1 MRFTLGI
8 ALMLLIL
15 GAPGEPRAPSGSDLS
30 NTAALRGL
38 SLQQVAVPLRNAWLR
53 FHENDL
59 CLGVDAVFVFQ
70 PKGMEIWCRA
80 KDEKSLQELKALLAP
95 LQSSYRIDLYA
106 TYSDRE
112 KKPWAREDDDPP
124 PSLWNNA
131 ELRNYFRDPGDTRW
145 SVVDD
150 SASDLIPDPRQDL
163 VMRRRMKL
171 YSDQIV
177 EWLKKMDRFAK
188 DLSSLAEAGYGKDPV
203 PEIQAR
209 ARTVSLDHV
218 REIGRYAGR
227 LLESLRH
234 AFPRSPGDGLLPQ
247 GPKPIPDMSD
257 SPYAGALR
265 VSAQAQDLNQKILRF
280 LYPQNYTVT
289 LTDLRDPG
297 LLDLAKVVQQSA
309 AEFER
314 NARNAR

>member
-1 MRFTLGI
+1 MRWIMGI

-15 GAPGEPRAPSGSDLS
+15 GIPGESRAQSGSDLS
-30 NTAALRGL
+30 NPAASRGIP
-38 SLQQVAVPLRNAWLR
+38 LQQVAVPLRNAWLR

-80 KDEKSLQELKALLAP
+80 KDEKSLQELNALLTP
-95 LQSSYRIDLYA
+95 LQRSYRIDLYA
-106 TYSDRE
+106 AYSDRE

-131 ELRNYFRDPGDTRW
+131 ELRGYFRDPGDTRW
-145 SVVDD
+145 GVADD
-150 SASDLIPDPRQDL
+150 SASNLIPDPGLDL
-163 VMRRRMKL
+163 VMKRRIKL
-171 YSDQIV
+171 YSDQIL
-177 EWLKKMDRFAK
+177 EWLKKMDRFAR
-188 DLSSLAEAGYGKDPV
+188 DLPSLAGAGYGKDPV

-227 LLESLRH
+227 LFESLRH
-234 AFPRSPGDGLLPQ
+234 AFPRGSGDGLLPQ
-247 GPKPIPDMSD
+247 GPKPIPETSD
-257 SPYAGALR
+257 SPYDSALR
-265 VSAQAQDLNQKILRF
+265 VSSQAQDLNQKILRF

-297 LLDLAKVVQQSA
+297 LLDLVKVVQQSA

>member
-1 MRFTLGI
+1 MRWTMGI

-15 GAPGEPRAPSGSDLS
+15 GAPDEPRAQSGSDLS
-30 NTAALRGL
+30 NMAASRGIPL
-38 SLQQVAVPLRNAWLR
+38 GQVAAPLRNAWLR

-59 CLGVDAVFVFQ
+59 CLVVDAVFVFQ

-80 KDEKSLQELKALLAP
+80 KDERSLQELNALLTP

-106 TYSDRE
+106 AYSDRE
-112 KKPWAREDDDPP
+112 KKPWEREDDDPP

-131 ELRNYFRDPGDTRW
+131 ELRSYFRDPADTRW
-145 SVVDD
+145 GAVDD
-150 SASDLIPDPRQDL
+150 SASNLIPDRGLDL
-163 VMRRRMKL
+163 VMKRRIML
-171 YSDQIV
+171 YSDQIL
-177 EWLKKMDRFAK
+177 EWMKKMDRFAK
-188 DLSSLAEAGYGKDPV
+188 GLPSLAGAGYGEDPV

-209 ARTVSLDHV
+209 ARAVSRDHV

-227 LLESLRH
+227 LFESLRH
-234 AFPRSPGDGLLPQ
+234 AFPRGSGNGLLPQ
-247 GPKPIPDMSD
+247 GPKPIPDTSD
-257 SPYAGALR
+257 SPYDSALR
-265 VSAQAQDLNQKILRF
+265 VSAQAQDLNQSILRF

-297 LLDLAKVVQQSA
+297 LLDLMKAVQQSA
-309 AEFER
+309 SDFER